1 MKILLP
7 IDGSVAAL
15 NATKYVVEL
24 DGNSVSPVRV
34 TLISVHDDAG
44 LNYIKRFVAK
54 DEVNNYLR
62 EMSEKNL
69 KSAQKILDAAGVK
82 HNMVI
87 KRGHIAD
94 EIISLANSG
103 KFELIVM
110 GSKGRSGLSDFFMG
124 SVAQRVACSAKQP
137 VVLVK

>member
-87 KRGHIAD
+87 KRGHIAE

-103 KFELIVM
+103 KFDLIVM

>member
-1 MKILLP
+1 
-7 IDGSVAAL
+7 
-15 NATKYVVEL
+15 
-24 DGNSVSPVRV
+24 
-34 TLISVHDDAG
+34 
-44 LNYIKRFVAK
+44 
-54 DEVNNYLR
+54 
-62 EMSEKNL
+62 MSENNL
-69 KSAQKILDAAGVK
+69 KSAQKILNVAGIK
-82 HNMVI
+82 HNMAI

-124 SVAQRVACSAKQP
+124 SVAQRVATSAKQP

>member
-24 DGNSVSPVRV
+24 AGNSVSPVRV

-44 LNYIKRFVAK
+44 LNYIKRFVTK

-62 EMSEKNL
+62 EMSENNL
-69 KSAQKILDAAGVK
+69 KSAQKILNVAGIK
-82 HNMVI
+82 HNMAI

-124 SVAQRVACSAKQP
+124 SVAQRVATSAKQP